1 MKENDPF
8 SGRQLRA
15 LAGTALLSPVL
26 RLIPGTAAELGGK
39 AALAGPLAALP
50 LLLLYAAL
58 LSRLGRA
65 LLRRL

>member
-8 SGRQLRA
+8 SGRQLRT

-39 AALAGPLAALP
+39 AAWAGP
-50 LLLLYAAL
+50 Y
-58 LSRLGRA
+58 
-65 LLRRL
+65 